1 MRFHAHEPMKHKKC
15 APILKDKVVL
25 ITGGAGFIGSNLC
38 ERLLE
43 QGNHVRCM
51 DNLSTGNRRNI
62 APFLDNPEFEFIN
75 EDICDVDS
83 CIKATRGVDI
93 ILHQAALG
101 SVPRSVQ
108 FPLPTH
114 ASNSTGTLN
123 ILDAARLNNVKRV
136 VYASSSSVY
145 GDAPALPK
153 TEDNTGLP
161 LSPYAAS
168 KAVGEM
174 YAKVFGELYGLET
187 IGLRYFNVFGK
198 NQDPNGAYAAAIPRF
213 IKAMMHD
220 APITIHGDGTQ
231 SRDFTYIENVIQAN
245 QLAATT
251 ENPKAL
257 NQAYNVAYGE
267 RYEINYLVDRLQKLL
282 RQMSRNLIDTKVE
295 YIPER
300 PGDIKHSLADISK
313 AKELLGY
320 IPTHSLQ
327 EGLDQAMQWYWDYF
341 KESSGHTR

>member
-1 MRFHAHEPMKHKKC
+1 MTRRNSKNQVSRRLENKC
-15 APILKDKVVL
+15 VL

-38 ERLLE
+38 AHFLA
-43 QGNHVRCM
+43 QGNEVRCL
-51 DNLSTGNRRNI
+51 DNLSTGHRRNI
-62 APFLDNPEFEFIN
+62 QPFLDDPRFQFI
-75 EDICDVDS
+75 EGSLTDVEV
-83 CIKATRGVDI
+83 CRKATGGVDV

-114 ASNSTGTLN
+114 AANSTGTLN

-145 GDAPALPK
+145 GDSQELPK
-153 TEDNTGLP
+153 REENTGLP

-174 YAKVFGELYGLET
+174 YAKVFGQLYGLET
-187 IGLRYFNVFGK
+187 IGLRYFNVFGRH
-198 NQDPNGAYAAAIPRF
+198 QDPNGAYAAAIPRF
-213 IKAMMHD
+213 IKAMMHGS
-220 APITIHGDGTQ
+220 PVTVHGDGSQT
-231 SRDFTYIENVIQAN
+231 RDFTYIENVIQAN
-245 QLAATT
+245 ELAATT
-251 ENPKAL
+251 EDPKAL
-257 NQAYNVAYGE
+257 NQAYNIAFGE
-267 RYEINYLVDRLQKLL
+267 QYTISYLVERLEKVL
-282 RQMSRNLIDTKVE
+282 RHLDSKCQPARIE

-320 IPTHSLQ
+320 DPQYSLQ
-327 EGLDQAMQWYWDYF
+327 EGLEEAMHWYRAF
-341 KESSGHTR
+341 FAGEPIS

>member
-1 MRFHAHEPMKHKKC
+1 MRENKTKA
-15 APILKDKVVL
+15 ILKNSSIL

-43 QGNHVRCM
+43 QGNQVRCL
-51 DNLSTGNRRNI
+51 DNLATGNKRNI
-62 APFLDNPEFEFIN
+62 DPFMSNPSFEFILG
-75 EDICDVDS
+75 DICDVDT
-83 CIKATRGVDI
+83 CIKATQGIDV

-114 ASNSTGTLN
+114 AANSTGTLN

-145 GDAPALPK
+145 GDAPDLPK
-153 TEDNTGLP
+153 SEDRTGLP

-174 YAKVFGELYGLET
+174 YAKVFGQLYGLET

-213 IKAMMHD
+213 IKAMMYD
-220 APITIHGDGTQ
+220 APITIHGDGSQT
-231 SRDFTYIENVIQAN
+231 RDFTYIENVIQAN
-245 QLAATT
+245 QLAATV
-251 ENPKAL
+251 EDPRAL
-257 NQAYNVAYGE
+257 NQCYNIAYGE
-267 RYEINYLVDRLQKLL
+267 QYEINYLVERLQKLL
-282 RQMSRNLIDTKVE
+282 KQLSQGRIHTKVE
-295 YIPER
+295 SIPER
-300 PGDIKHSLADISK
+300 PGDIKHSLADITK
-313 AKELLGY
+313 AQELLGY
-320 IPTHSLQ
+320 KPSHSLQ
-327 EGLDQAMQWYWDYF
+327 EGLDQAMEWYWDFF
-341 KESSGHTR
+341 KEHQPKRD